1 MATLAVRIGEDLG
14 VEVKLDE
21 RMAAH
26 TSMRVGGR
34 VAAYL
39 RPSGATETAAAVR
52 GLRDAGVPHRI
63 LGGGTNLLAAD
74 EDLDFVVVQGGA
86 PSSGTDW
93 DGPVVRA
100 PAGLSLGVLVRVR
113 LCVWPPRGAESVLS
127 PSPRLQICSR
137 WTR

>member
-52 GLRDAGVPHRI
+52 GLRERVAAGIQR
-63 LGGGTNLLAAD
+63 
-74 EDLDFVVVQGGA
+74 
-86 PSSGTDW
+86 
-93 DGPVVRA
+93 R
-100 PAGLSLGVLVRVR
+100 
-113 LCVWPPRGAESVLS
+113 PRGAAGGSGRMITTRKESKHGS
-127 PSPRLQICSR
+127 KSQERANAS
-137 WTR
+137 